1 MVSDAREGPGDIG
14 FTCACPPF
22 ISFFSRAR
30 RRSRLIGFVCG
41 YTVDGDGSAVDRS
54 GNQDAG
60 TPGCQAVTRGSFLE
74 MYRRTGS
81 REWLPLL
88 FLVERKADAVQHT
101 HTLRLSANNLRDLRT
116 LAGLPKWL
124 PHIRAL
130 DLSDNTDLNKLGM
143 LDVLSTLSCLSSAKE
158 NGVKVGSDVVTYRV
172 LALMD
177 E

>member
-1 MVSDAREGPGDIG
+1 M
-14 FTCACPPF
+14 
-22 ISFFSRAR
+22 
-30 RRSRLIGFVCG
+30 
-41 YTVDGDGSAVDRS
+41 
-54 GNQDAG
+54 
-60 TPGCQAVTRGSFLE
+60 
-74 MYRRTGS
+74 
-81 REWLPLL
+81 PLL